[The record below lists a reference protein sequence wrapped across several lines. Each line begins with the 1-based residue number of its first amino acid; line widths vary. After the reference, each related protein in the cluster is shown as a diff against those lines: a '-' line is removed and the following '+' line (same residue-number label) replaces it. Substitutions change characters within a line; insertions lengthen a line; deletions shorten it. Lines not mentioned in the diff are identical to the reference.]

1 MEQALTVLI
10 VDDESVARKGIKQMI
25 RSLNHPIKVIGE
37 AASGKEGLEAAVA
50 LQPDIIITDIK
61 MPLTDGL
68 KLREIRRETNLDAK
82 IIVLSAYEE
91 FEYAQSAIN
100 FGASDY
106 ILKPVNEAKLIESV
120 LRIGSMIREEKTRQQ
135 YLDKLKQELPAIKKQ
150 FILDLLSGRL
160 RNSDEIRSKL
170 DFLEIPLTFKHQMV
184 VVIKVDE
191 IKLLFRKLAR
201 EQQEKIRI
209 RFVELVTWVILL
221 QGNFQGIV
229 FGKSPEEIII
239 MLQMEHDDEAV
250 IAELKSYCNHLIE
263 KFTTTL
269 ELIRTV
275 SIGISSPAHD
285 LSGIHEAYQEALTA
299 CNNRFVPGSSSVTCI
314 DDDGARGCHATVRD
328 AVLYLKNHY
337 GQGITVETVAREL
350 YVSPSHLMHLF
361 KAELGKTFNEC
372 LIDCRIEKAKELL
385 RDKKYKIYEVC
396 EQVGYTDT
404 RYFSQLFK
412 RITGLSP
419 REYGK
424 HVS

>member
-82 IIVLSAYEE
+82 IIILSAYEE

-229 FGKSPEEIII
+229 FGKSPEEIVI
-239 MLQMEHDDEAV
+239 MLQMEHDAV

-372 LIDCRIEKAKELL
+372 LSDCRIEKAKELL

-424 HVS
+424 HLS

>member
-10 VDDESVARKGIKQMI
+10 VDDESVARKDIKKMI

-37 AASGKEGLEAAVA
+37 AANGKEGLETALA

-68 KLREIRRETNLDAK
+68 KLREIRREANLDAK

-91 FEYAQSAIN
+91 VKYAQSAIN

-120 LRIGSMIREEKTRQQ
+120 LRIGTMIREEKTRQQ

-150 FILDLLSGRL
+150 FILDLLSGKL
-160 RNSDEIRSKL
+160 RDADEIRSKL
-170 DFLEIPLTFKHQMV
+170 DFLAIPLAFKNQILL
-184 VVIKVDE
+184 VIRVDE
-191 IKLLFRKLAR
+191 IKLLFRKLAK
-201 EQQEKIRI
+201 EQQEKLHIW
-209 RFVELVTWVILL
+209 FVELVTWVILL

-229 FGKSPEEIII
+229 FGKSPDEIII
-239 MLQMEHDDEAV
+239 ILQMERCDEDV
-250 IAELKSYCNHLIE
+250 IAKLKSSCNHLIE
-263 KFTTTL
+263 KLKTTM
-269 ELIRTV
+269 EFIRTV
-275 SIGISSPAHD
+275 SIGISSLVHD
-285 LSGIHEAYQEALTA
+285 LAGIHEAYHEALTA
-299 CNNRFVPGSSSVTCI
+299 CNNRFVPGSSSVTSI
-314 DDDGARGCHATVRD
+314 DDDGARRCHAAVRA
-328 AVLYLKNHY
+328 AVLYLRNHY
-337 GQGITVETVAREL
+337 SQGITVETVAREL

-385 RDKKYKIYEVC
+385 KDKKYKIYEVC

-424 HVS
+424 HLF

>member
-10 VDDESVARKGIKQMI
+10 VDDESVARKGIKKMI
-25 RSLNHPIKVIGE
+25 RSLNHPIKIIGE
-37 AASGKEGLEAAVA
+37 AANGKEGLEAAVA

-61 MPLTDGL
+61 MSLSDGL
-68 KLREIRRETNLDAK
+68 KLREIWREANLDAK

-91 FEYAQSAIN
+91 FEYAQLAIN
-100 FGASDY
+100 FGVSDY

-120 LRIGSMIREEKTRQQ
+120 LRIGTMIREEKIKQQ

-150 FILDLLSGRL
+150 FILDLLSGGL
-160 RNSDEIRSKL
+160 RDSGEIRSKL
-170 DFLEIPLTFKHQMV
+170 DFLEIPLTFKNQIV
-184 VVIKVDE
+184 LVIKFDE
-191 IKLLFRKLAR
+191 IKLLFRRLGQ

-209 RFVELVTWVILL
+209 WFVELATWVILL
-221 QGNFQGIV
+221 QGNFQGVV
-229 FGKSPEEIII
+229 FGKSLEEIII
-239 MLQMEHDDEAV
+239 ILQMARFDADILAT
-250 IAELKSYCNHLIE
+250 LKGSCNHLIA
-263 KFTTTL
+263 KIKTTMKI
-269 ELIRTV
+269 IRTV
-275 SIGISSPAHD
+275 SIGISSLSYD
-285 LSGIHEAYQEALTA
+285 LAGIHEAYQEALTA
-299 CNNRFVPGSSSVTCI
+299 CNNVFVPGSGTVTCI
-314 DDDGARGCHATVRD
+314 NDDGARRCHATVRA
-328 AVLYLKNHY
+328 AVLYIKNHY
-337 GQGITVETVAREL
+337 DQGVTVETAAREL

-385 RDKKYKIYEVC
+385 KDKKYKIYEVC

-419 REYGK
+419 REYIK

>member
-82 IIVLSAYEE
+82 IIILSAYEE

-229 FGKSPEEIII
+229 FGKSPEEIVI

-372 LIDCRIEKAKELL
+372 LSDCRIEKAKELL

-424 HVS
+424 HLS

>member
-229 FGKSPEEIII
+229 FGKSPEEIVI

>member
-10 VDDESVARKGIKQMI
+10 ADEESKTRRSINKII
-25 RSLNHPIKVIGE
+25 RSFNYPIQIIGE
-37 AASGKEGLEAAVA
+37 AANGKEGLETAVA
-50 LQPDIIITDIK
+50 LQPDIIIMDIK
-61 MPLTDGL
+61 MPLTDAL
-68 KLREIRRETNLDAK
+68 KLRKMWREAKLDAK
-82 IIVLSAYEE
+82 IIVLSASEE

-106 ILKPVNEAKLIESV
+106 ILKPVNEAELVESIS
-120 LRIGSMIREEKTRQQ
+120 RIGTMIREEKNRRQ

-150 FILDLLSGRL
+150 FILDVLSGRL
-160 RNSDEIRSKL
+160 HDSDEIRSKM
-170 DFLEIPLTFKHQMV
+170 DFLEIPLTLKHQIV
-184 VVIKVDE
+184 LVIKVDE
-191 IKLLFRKLAR
+191 IKPIFRKIAKK
-201 EQQEKIRI
+201 QQEKIRVC
-209 RFVELVTWVILL
+209 FVELATWVILL

-239 MLQMEHDDEAV
+239 ILQMERCDEDV
-250 IAELKSYCNHLIE
+250 IAELKSSCYHLIE
-263 KFTTTL
+263 KFQTTL
-269 ELIRTV
+269 ELIHTV
-275 SIGISSPAHD
+275 SIGISSLAHD
-285 LSGIHEAYQEALTA
+285 LTGIHEAYQEALTA

-328 AVLYLKNHY
+328 AVFYLKTHY

-385 RDKKYKIYEVC
+385 KDRNYKIYEVC

-424 HVS
+424 HLF